1 MKLKLKLLLAFA
13 LLCGSVLT
21 GQVAKRVVSLAPSV
35 TKNLY
40 LMGAN
45 DKIVGATSYCKTDK
59 NDNIAVVASAVKV
72 NIEKLYALKPDL
84 VITAG
89 LTSAETLGML
99 KKLGIK
105 YVVFESPKDFEGI
118 CQQFLD
124 MAKLVGAEENANNI
138 VKTEREKLLKL
149 RRRIPKIKAP
159 NIFIEL
165 GAKPLF
171 AVIPNTFMNDYIKYV
186 GGINIATDM
195 NTGII
200 SRETVLLK
208 NPDIIFITTM
218 GATGDEEINTWLN
231 YKKLSAAGSKRIFT
245 LDSDIA
251 CTPCPTSFTE
261 TVETML
267 DLMYGKVGSGN

>member
-1 MKLKLKLLLAFA
+1 MRLRLKFTLFAILASTFA
-13 LLCGSVLT
+13 IHS
-21 GQVAKRVVSLAPSV
+21 QVAKRVVSLAPSI
-35 TKNLY
+35 TKNIY
-40 LMGAN
+40 LMGAQ
-45 DKIVGATSYCKTDK
+45 DKLVGCTSYCITEKE
-59 NDNIAVVASAVKV
+59 DNVPVVASAVKV
-72 NIEKLYALKPDL
+72 NIERLYSLKPDMVL
-84 VITAG
+84 TAG
-89 LTSAETLGML
+89 LTSPETLGML

-105 YVVFESPKDFEGI
+105 YKVFESPKDFEGI
-118 CQQFLD
+118 CYQFLEI
-124 MAKLVGAEENANNI
+124 AKVVGYEENANKI
-138 VKTEREKLLKL
+138 ITVEKAKL
-149 RRRIPKIKAP
+149 AKLSSKIPKTKAP
-159 NIFIEL
+159 EIFIEL

-171 AVIPNTFMNDYIKYV
+171 AVIPNTFMHDYIKYV

-231 YKKLSAAGSKRIFT
+231 YKGLNAAKTNSVFT

-261 TVETML
+261 TVAKMIE
-267 DLMYGKVGSGN
+267 LMYGK